1 MSDQSAAP
9 SAAEASAILKQVWWI
24 PVMRGVFLLVLGFI
38 MLANPLW
45 SVKALVWIFGIFA
58 ILDGIVAI
66 LQWFSE
72 RKEPGSG
79 WWLVSGGVSLAMGI
93 VAVLWPGPTASVV
106 FYLIA
111 IWVLLLG
118 VLQIITAAIRFR
130 AKDEGWTWVFASG
143 LVSFL
148 FGLIM
153 ITHQETSAKVI
164 VIILGLF
171 AFVAGVLLVVG
182 GFAARHLGAR
192 LAQAAATE

>member
-1 MSDQSAAP
+1 MSNP
-9 SAAEASAILKQVWWI
+9 SAAELSAQIKRVWWV
-24 PVMRGVFLLVLGFI
+24 PVVRGVFLLILGFI

-45 SVKALVWIFGIFA
+45 SVKALVWIFGVFA
-58 ILDGIVAI
+58 ILDGIIA
-66 LQWFSE
+66 LTEWFTN
-72 RKEPGSG
+72 RKEAGAG
-79 WWLVSGGVSLAMGI
+79 WWLVSGLVSLAIGI
-93 VAVLWPGPTASVV
+93 VAVVWPGPTASVI

-118 VLQIITAAIRFR
+118 ILQIIASVLRYR
-130 AKDEGWTWVFASG
+130 AKDDGWAWVLTSG

-182 GFAARHLGAR
+182 GFATKSIGRKLG
-192 LAQAAATE
+192 TTV